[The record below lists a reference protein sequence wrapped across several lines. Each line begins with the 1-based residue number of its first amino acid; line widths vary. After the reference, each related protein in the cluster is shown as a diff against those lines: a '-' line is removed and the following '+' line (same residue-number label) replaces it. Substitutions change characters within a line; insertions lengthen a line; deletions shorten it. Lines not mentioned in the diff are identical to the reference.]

1 MALFDKLNQVAKNI
15 GDKTSDAIETTK
27 LGNKINAEKA
37 AAAEDLKKIGEH
49 YYNLF
54 AAGGEVATEVLEF
67 CQSAK
72 AHYDAAAVAQA
83 EIERIKAENEAE
95 KAAAAPAPATPAGIA
110 CPSCGTANGAGTKFC
125 RNCGMKLEAPA
136 EPQARKCTGCGAA
149 VAPGVKFCSECGQR
163 MEE

>member
-1 MALFDKLNQVAKNI
+1 MAFLDKLNQVAKNI
-15 GDKTSDAIETTK
+15 GDKTNDAIETTK
-27 LGNKINAEKA
+27 LNSKIGAERSA
-37 AAAEDLKKIGEH
+37 ATEDLKKIGE
-49 YYNLF
+49 YYYSLF
-54 AAGGEVATEVLEF
+54 AASGEAIPEVLEF

-95 KAAAAPAPATPAGIA
+95 KAAPASVVPAGA
-110 CPSCGTANGAGTKFC
+110 VCPSCGTANGAGTKFC
-125 RNCGMKLEAPA
+125 QNCGMKLEAPA
-136 EPQARKCTGCGAA
+136 EPQERKCPGCGAA